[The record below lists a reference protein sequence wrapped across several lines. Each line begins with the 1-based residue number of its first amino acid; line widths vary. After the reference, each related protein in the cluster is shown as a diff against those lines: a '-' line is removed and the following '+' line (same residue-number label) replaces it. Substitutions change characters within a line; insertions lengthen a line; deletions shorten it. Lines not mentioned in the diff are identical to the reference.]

1 MLPLRDSRKYTILP
15 RDLKHNKTQETD
27 EEDHCRGQDQE
38 VHSQGWTLSH
48 IIPIQ
53 EIQVTIHLWIMNRAV
68 EKDFQKAKTKADV

>member
-1 MLPLRDSRKYTILP
+1 MFIKQEGKSRRKCQMQYHLQAP
-15 RDLKHNKTQETD
+15 
-27 EEDHCRGQDQE
+27 EDHCRGQDQE
-38 VHSQGWTLSH
+38 VHFKGWTLSH